1 VPWFT
6 DSLVDGL
13 VIDRFV
19 IDRFVIH
26 EVLMSA
32 GR

>member
-1 VPWFT
+1 LPWFT

-19 IDRFVIH
+19 IH